1 MVELNAEWKLML
13 AAGLLAA
20 GAMLVWKGQGTAE
33 VLGTGLLVVG
43 AIILL
48 RIRLSGNRKPVLDEF
63 VKRASNKAYAYSWYA
78 SFLLV
83 AALIWADIF
92 WPNVVTVQG
101 VLGIMLFF
109 MSASGIAFKW
119 LFENKPEAV

>member
-1 MVELNAEWKLML
+1 MVELNAEWKAMIG
-13 AAGLLAA
+13 AALLAA
-20 GAMLVWKGQGTAE
+20 GAMLVWKGQGA
-33 VLGTGLLVVG
+33 LSAVG
-43 AIILL
+43 AGVLAAGVVILL
-48 RIRLSGNRKPVLDEF
+48 NARKAGQRAIMDER

-109 MSASGIAFKW
+109 MSASGIAFKLW
-119 LFENKPEAV
+119 LENKPEAV